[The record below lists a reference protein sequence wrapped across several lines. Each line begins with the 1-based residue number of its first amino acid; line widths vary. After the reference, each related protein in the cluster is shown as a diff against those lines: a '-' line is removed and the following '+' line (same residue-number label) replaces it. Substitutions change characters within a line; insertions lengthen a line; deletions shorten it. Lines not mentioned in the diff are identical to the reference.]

1 MNISHRFFLF
11 FGIILAVLIGVFI
24 LVMSSNTLLRNETGK
39 MSQTLDLSVEQIV
52 FNNSLNTLARKTSTT
67 LRQISLLGYA
77 DRLENVQR
85 VKGNFVDQLKDIRNQ
100 VSALSQNAVLS
111 KDRGLFSV
119 QEVTQAL
126 SDLEREFSSLI
137 ALKEREIKAV
147 EQLQASNRVTAA
159 LEAERLEVSQRII
172 EAEKNRDDVLERFL
186 AEYASMTEEYGRKL
200 ACPEVIEQIN
210 AELDAS
216 SLRHFTLYEFERLW
230 DPKYISGLRQLQ
242 RFNQMKLHIR
252 DFMSL
257 AVQRE
262 DFYALLQEDV
272 SKISA
277 DVDSQTAIGYFMIK
291 LLEAL
296 TVKKSLSL
304 FSEKAQAYLLLHQN
318 AAKANLAYT
327 DALKESTAYQNE
339 VFDYER
345 QSLELINAELSPMM
359 ERLDSILSKN
369 ADDARAALLD
379 LTKRTQNDNQA
390 LSEKVNS
397 QMRVI
402 LLLTLGAIFVVI
414 LVLAF
419 LYLGA
424 LRPVAKL
431 SSLSQKLSQLEL
443 GIVFPDRHR
452 KDEIGVLE
460 NSLKKM
466 VQTIRNTLQKT
477 KSVSDDLVGGSEKVL
492 VSVKK
497 NREIS
502 GEISSKIEEINR
514 AIQES
519 QANLQAVS
527 THTTELTRDSERLV
541 SDVQALIA
549 TVNQRVEGTEREQQ
563 AILATTAKAE
573 SIGEEVAGNIS
584 SIENLRSITGEI
596 ETFVDKILN
605 IAEQTNLLALNAAI
619 EAARAGDSG
628 RGFAVVSEEVKKL
641 AEEANTT
648 SKDIR
653 EKLATISDMIDRVVD
668 SSASSNEK
676 VSSMF
681 AETASIGRV
690 IQEMVTSF
698 KDATGAMV
706 QTLRSIGT
714 QNEQVIS
721 LSKQA
726 DTIVERF
733 KQLFIQI
740 NSMNASFNDSSKAVE
755 EFSALSFQLVEMS
768 KNLSESVRVFKF

>member
-159 LEAERLEVSQRII
+159 LEAERLEVSQRIF

-200 ACPEVIEQIN
+200 ASPEVIEQIN

-460 NSLKKM
+460 NSLKK
-466 VQTIRNTLQKT
+466 ILW
-477 KSVSDDLVGGSEKVL
+477 SVHK
-492 VSVKK
+492 
-497 NREIS
+497 
-502 GEISSKIEEINR
+502 
-514 AIQES
+514 
-519 QANLQAVS
+519 
-527 THTTELTRDSERLV
+527 
-541 SDVQALIA
+541 
-549 TVNQRVEGTEREQQ
+549 
-563 AILATTAKAE
+563 
-573 SIGEEVAGNIS
+573 
-584 SIENLRSITGEI
+584 
-596 ETFVDKILN
+596 
-605 IAEQTNLLALNAAI
+605 
-619 EAARAGDSG
+619 
-628 RGFAVVSEEVKKL
+628 
-641 AEEANTT
+641 
-648 SKDIR
+648 
-653 EKLATISDMIDRVVD
+653 
-668 SSASSNEK
+668 
-676 VSSMF
+676 
-681 AETASIGRV
+681 
-690 IQEMVTSF
+690 
-698 KDATGAMV
+698 
-706 QTLRSIGT
+706 
-714 QNEQVIS
+714 
-721 LSKQA
+721 
-726 DTIVERF
+726 
-733 KQLFIQI
+733 
-740 NSMNASFNDSSKAVE
+740 
-755 EFSALSFQLVEMS
+755 
-768 KNLSESVRVFKF
+768 

>member
-147 EQLQASNRVTAA
+147 EQLQASNRVTVA

-304 FSEKAQAYLLLHQN
+304 FSESASLSVVAPN

-497 NREIS
+497 NREIR
-502 GEISSKIEEINR
+502 EIRSKIEEINR

-563 AILATTAKAE
+563 TILATTAKAE

-648 SKDIR
+648 SDIR